1 MCPGFDGL
9 LAETIMTDEILAV
22 EPALRLSIFIGVLVV
37 MLGWETLFPK
47 RKRSVSRWLRW
58 PNNLALTALNTGL
71 LRVLFPVSAVGLAL
85 GLSDRGW
92 GLLNLVE
99 LPCWLSVALAV
110 VALDLAIYVQHV
122 VFHAVPL
129 LWRLH
134 RMHHT
139 DLDLDVTSG
148 TRFHPL
154 EMILSMLIKFG
165 VLFVIGPPAV
175 AVLIF
180 EVVLN
185 AMAMFNH
192 ANARIPQ
199 TLDRVLRMLV
209 VTPDMHRV
217 HHSVIPVETNS
228 NFGFNLSLWDRLFR
242 TYRPQPEAGH
252 TNMVIGLPVFRS
264 PRELWL
270 DRLLVQPL
278 RDTGNP

>member
-1 MCPGFDGL
+1 
-9 LAETIMTDEILAV
+9 MTDGILAA
-22 EPALRLSIFIGVLVV
+22 EPILRLSVFISVLVV
-37 MLGWETLFPK
+37 MLGWETLVP
-47 RKRSVSRWLRW
+47 RRQRTVSRWLRW
-58 PNNLALTALNTGL
+58 PNNFALTALNTGL
-71 LRVLFPVSAVGLAL
+71 LRVVFPVSAIGLAL
-85 GLSDRGW
+85 ELSDRGW

-99 LPCWLSVALAV
+99 LPFWLSVALAV
-110 VALDLAIYVQHV
+110 IVLDLAIYVQHV
-122 VFHAVPL
+122 VFHAVPV

-165 VLFVIGPPAV
+165 VLVVIGPPAV
-175 AVLIF
+175 AGLIF

-192 ANARIPQ
+192 ANARLPQ
-199 TLDRVLRMLV
+199 TLDRALRLLV

-217 HHSVIPVETNS
+217 HHSVIPAETNS
-228 NFGFNLSLWDRLFR
+228 NFGFNLSCWDRLFR
-242 TYRPQPEAGH
+242 TYRPQPAAGH
-252 TNMVIGLPVFRS
+252 TNMTIGLPVFRS

-278 RDTGNP
+278 RDTAIPQERL